1 MKRAVLI
8 LLGISCMFT
17 ACSDWTEIRT
27 KGSLVP
33 GEVENYRYIVH
44 NTNIFRRTF
53 SWQDIA
59 SDDAY
64 VYDETQQTDLVALGD
79 NTRYTAYY
87 TWSQE
92 IYDLTESDTDFE
104 QAYRAIYY
112 SNVVINEVMDS
123 EGDEEEKQEVR
134 AEALVY
140 RAEAHLAL
148 VNMYGKPYRA
158 ESASTD
164 QGVPLMTEPR
174 VEGSLPRATV
184 SEVYDQ
190 IIDDLTEAIP
200 YLPDL
205 PEHTFYPSKCA
216 AYAFLAR
223 AYLYMGDY
231 DNAQANAESALGLQD
246 GLENLNDYYGGD
258 TYPDALED
266 REVIMAKMVSNRFRP
281 SSASSSSSSSAAGYL
296 VLNEDLLSLFD
307 QENDLR
313 YLFFTAPISDYSS
326 RYVEGRVFR
335 REDFYDSS
343 RGEGRN
349 MGPCVPEMMLIQ
361 AECLA
366 RSGDYTEAIEI
377 INQLRSHRFLFGSSY
392 ELSASNAVEALGIVL
407 EERRRELMCHGLRW
421 FDQRRLEN
429 DENFPTQTVTRILGE
444 DSYTLAPEDV
454 NYTFQIGDYYLDM
467 NPEIG
472 IIE

>member
-1 MKRAVLI
+1 MKRAIHII

-64 VYDETQQTDLVALGD
+64 VYDETQQADLVALGD
-79 NTRYTAYY
+79 NTKYTAYY

-335 REDFYDSS
+335 REDFYDSENS
-343 RGEGRN
+343 IAVQTYKRN
-349 MGPCVPEMMLIQ
+349 GWAM
-361 AECLA
+361 
-366 RSGDYTEAIEI
+366 
-377 INQLRSHRFLFGSSY
+377 NHGSS
-392 ELSASNAVEALGIVL
+392 
-407 EERRRELMCHGLRW
+407 HGGFSLNGGAYRNLTTLDP
-421 FDQRRLEN
+421 DQRLFNKNFKTSSTDSQN
-429 DENFPTQTVTRILGE
+429 D
-444 DSYTLAPEDV
+444 
-454 NYTFQIGDYYLDM
+454 
-467 NPEIG
+467 G
-472 IIE
+472 IIFARTNIGGNWYGQNNFLKSNGLISLYSDTNGNNYFGYSLCYPLQVNLTTKTYIWKRVS

>member
-1 MKRAVLI
+1 
-8 LLGISCMFT
+8 
-17 ACSDWTEIRT
+17 
-27 KGSLVP
+27 
-33 GEVENYRYIVH
+33 
-44 NTNIFRRTF
+44 
-53 SWQDIA
+53 
-59 SDDAY
+59 
-64 VYDETQQTDLVALGD
+64 
-79 NTRYTAYY
+79 
-87 TWSQE
+87 
-92 IYDLTESDTDFE
+92 
-104 QAYRAIYY
+104 
-112 SNVVINEVMDS
+112 
-123 EGDEEEKQEVR
+123 
-134 AEALVY
+134 
-140 RAEAHLAL
+140 
-148 VNMYGKPYRA
+148 
-158 ESASTD
+158 
-164 QGVPLMTEPR
+164 
-174 VEGSLPRATV
+174 
-184 SEVYDQ
+184 
-190 IIDDLTEAIP
+190 
-200 YLPDL
+200 
-205 PEHTFYPSKCA
+205 
-216 AYAFLAR
+216 
-223 AYLYMGDY
+223 
-231 DNAQANAESALGLQD
+231 
-246 GLENLNDYYGGD
+246 
-258 TYPDALED
+258 
-266 REVIMAKMVSNRFRP
+266 MAKMVSNRFRP

-444 DSYTLAPEDV
+444 DSYTLAPGDV